1 MDQFSDR
8 LKTVLS
14 DPESMEKI
22 AEIAKSFA
30 QKEKT
35 AESCGGGE
43 ENGEGLILP
52 RREADPGGAA
62 PAREAIRTPVI
73 EEALRLL
80 ANGSRER
87 VALLLA
93 MRPFVKEEKRQKLD
107 QIIHTMKTLDL
118 ITSAQKLL

>member
-22 AEIAKSFA
+22 TEIAKRFA
-30 QKEKT
+30 QKENV
-35 AESCGGGE
+35 AESCGDSALGE
-43 ENGEGLILP
+43 ILP
-52 RREADPGGAA
+52 RNGERESGDRTGVL
-62 PAREAIRTPVI
+62 RTPVI